1 MATANEIQNL
11 LNKVEITIDE
21 DDIKDAIG
29 VLHNGE
35 SFEKGKNIE
44 ETLIKNAEL
53 INLKKLLVIIIKRR
67 QELVYKY
74 KTQKISNLIEKKNE
88 DQLKKAIKF
97 AKSYIKPEEFVKVET
112 WDYTLGREEIIDSKT
127 VIYGQEIEKKNKL
140 YEKVKD
146 ILPDIGV
153 DRFLELLKNVLED
166 EKMAEQQFKKE
177 MNDYM
182 EKEGMGQE
190 EINTITQIEE
200 KQLKNIFSQEEINTF
215 LEKLNK
221 AKSDEEIEEIFQAL
235 NKEKFNKRMKLLFER
250 WGPYINA
257 EKCIL
262 FYGCCISYDLEK
274 RKKIR

>member
-190 EINTITQIEE
+190 EINT
-200 KQLKNIFSQEEINTF
+200 F